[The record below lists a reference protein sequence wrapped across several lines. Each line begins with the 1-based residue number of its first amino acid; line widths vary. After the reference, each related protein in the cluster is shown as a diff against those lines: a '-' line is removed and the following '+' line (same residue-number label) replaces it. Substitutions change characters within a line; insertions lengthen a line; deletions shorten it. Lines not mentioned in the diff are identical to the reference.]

1 MPAPPLEHAACIL
14 PAEPHESTTPS
25 APARVCV
32 IDLGTNSFHA
42 VIVDAYP
49 NGTFRVVDRMKEMVR
64 LGQRGLLSG
73 VLPDEAMERGMRAL
87 QRIDLLARG
96 WGVQEYLAFATSAIR
111 EAKNG
116 GAFIERVR
124 DEIGLRIRAISGS
137 QEARLIYEGVR
148 RAVDLPVPTLI
159 VDIGGGSV
167 EFIVSTKDGVPF
179 ATSLK
184 LGAARMTE
192 QFVAT
197 DPISADEHAA
207 LRAHYEAELQP
218 VIEAA
223 HAHKVE
229 MIVGSSGTAKSL
241 ARVCVQAHGD
251 PSRTVFQQDLDAHAF
266 RMTMDRII
274 AADEEERAAMSG
286 IGPKRVDQIGAGA
299 VLMEALLDAVPVERL
314 RISSHALREG
324 MAAFF
329 IDDNY
334 KRLRRLAPFADVR
347 RRSVYEIGFRFQWE
361 AVHCEHV
368 ASLALTLYDAIRPLL
383 TGPPVDRELLEY
395 AALLHDVGYHINHS
409 EHHIHSRYLIENAD
423 FRGFQPGEVTIMANV
438 ARYHRNEHPSEEDPH
453 FAQLDA
459 DQQRRV
465 CELASMLRI
474 AEGLDRSHFQNV
486 VALHTALTD
495 DRFTLTIEAQ
505 SDPQLERW
513 AGMKDRGLF
522 EATFGRT
529 VQVQPGDISVRHSPE
544 PPDADVPFEYQPQE

>member
-1 MPAPPLEHAACIL
+1 MSSSPHEHAACLIL
-14 PAEPHESTTPS
+14 PEAHESAAPT

-73 VLPDEAMERGMRAL
+73 VLPDDATERGMKAL
-87 QRIDLLARG
+87 KRIDLLASG
-96 WGVQEYLAFATSAIR
+96 WNVQEYLAFATSAIR

-124 DEIGLRIRAISGS
+124 EEIGIRIRAISGS
-137 QEARLIYEGVR
+137 QEARLIYEGVK
-148 RAVDLPVPTLI
+148 RAVDMPVPTLI

-192 QFVAT
+192 QFVST
-197 DPISADEHAA
+197 DPMSAEEQAA
-207 LRAHYEAELQP
+207 LRAHYRDELGP
-218 VIEAA
+218 VIAA
-223 HAHKVE
+223 ARVHDVE
-229 MIVGSSGTAKSL
+229 MIVASSGTAKSL
-241 ARVCVQAHGD
+241 ARVCVNKHGD
-251 PSRTVFQQDLDAHAF
+251 TSRTVFQQDIEAAPF
-266 RMTMDRII
+266 RETMTRIL
-274 AADEEERAAMSG
+274 AANKKARGRISG
-286 IGPKRVDQIGAGA
+286 IGEKRVDQIGAGA
-299 VLMEALLDAVPVERL
+299 ILMDTLVADLPVERL

-324 MAAFF
+324 MVVYY
-329 IDDNY
+329 IEENY

-361 AVHCEHV
+361 EVHCEHV
-368 ASLALTLYDAIRPLL
+368 ASIALTLYDAIRPLL

-409 EHHIHSRYLIENAD
+409 DHHLHSQYLIDNAD
-423 FRGFQPGEVTIMANV
+423 VRGFQPDEVAIMANV
-438 ARYHRNEHPSEEDPH
+438 ARYHRNEHPRKKDPAYRRLTSE
-453 FAQLDA
+453 
-459 DQQRRV
+459 QQRRV
-465 CELASMLRI
+465 CELASILRI

-486 VALHTALTD
+486 MALRMLLD
-495 DRFTLTIEAQ
+495 DDQFVITIETQ
-505 SDPQLERW
+505 GDPQLEQW
-513 AGMKDRGLF
+513 GGMKDRGLF
-522 EATFGRT
+522 EATYGRT
-529 VQVQPGDISVRHSPE
+529 VLVRAGDITVRHAAE
-544 PPDADVPFEYQPQE
+544 APDTDVPFEYQPYE